1 MPKNYTIYHCH
12 STVSNLSGAGMDSV
26 TGYKDYINAA
36 KECGMTAFGFS
47 EHGNFYLYKKKKDYI
62 ESNGM
67 KYLHGIEAYLTEN
80 IDETI
85 RDNYHVVL
93 IAKKL

>member
-1 MPKNYTIYHCH
+1 
-12 STVSNLSGAGMDSV
+12 
-26 TGYKDYINAA
+26 
-36 KECGMTAFGFS
+36 MTAFGFS

-85 RDNYHVVL
+85 RDETTTTLY
-93 IAKKL
+93 